1 MQPTFFE
8 STPQQ
13 KQLADIGGSMM
24 DWSENY
30 GKLHGLKAVTDN
42 GLRTLNE
49 LSHVGYMLTTVG
61 ATFGAAEVDF
71 DAAERKLIVD
81 FMKKQ
86 VDIERKGQYTVYK
99 LNKQGALHMTNVM
112 IKEGTYKIR
121 GKETC
126 MQGLVFPLVE
136 EFKVGAGG
144 GYVTV
149 DGSAVN
155 GFPARNIKIKVSGVR
170 DYTVV
175 GDEVAATIVEESDT
189 EIVERI
195 RERFDMLKDM
205 TKAVKKGD
213 VRAMIVSGPPGVGK
227 SHGVEEVLDRYA
239 LMESLGAGK
248 QHEVI
253 KGATSAIGL
262 YCKLFKMADKGKV
275 VVFDDCDS
283 IFADELSLNILKA
296 ALDSKKNRYIHWNTD
311 SFKLRN
317 EGVPDSFKFEASAI
331 FITNLKFDKVKGK
344 LREHLE
350 ALESRCH
357 YMDLTIDSDKDKI
370 LRIKQ
375 VVQDGMLDKYKLAD
389 EVKEEIMDFIDINKG
404 RLRELSLRTVL
415 KVADLAISFP
425 DRWESYAENTV
436 MRRA

>member
-1 MQPTFFE
+1 M
-8 STPQQ
+8 
-13 KQLADIGGSMM
+13 K
-24 DWSENY
+24 NV
-30 GKLHGLKAVTDN
+30 K
-42 GLRTLNE
+42 
-49 LSHVGYMLTTVG
+49 
-61 ATFGAAEVDF
+61 
-71 DAAERKLIVD
+71 IV
-81 FMKKQ
+81 
-86 VDIERKGQYTVYK
+86 
-99 LNKQGALHMTNVM
+99 
-112 IKEGTYKIR
+112 EGTYKIR
-121 GKETC
+121 GKDTDVAG
-126 MQGLVFPLVE
+126 MVFPLVE
-136 EFKVGAGG
+136 EFKFGTGG
-144 GYVTV
+144 GFVTV
-149 DGSAVN
+149 DGKAVA
-155 GFPARNIKIKVSGVR
+155 GFPDRNIKIKVESAESYVH
-170 DYTVV
+170 V
-175 GDEVAATIVEESDT
+175 GASEAAAQARVETDE

-205 TKAVKKGD
+205 TKAVKGGD
-213 VRAMIVSGPPGVGK
+213 IRAMIVSGPPGVGK

-239 LMESLGAGK
+239 LMESMGGMK
-248 QHEVI
+248 THEVI

-262 YCKLFKMADKGKV
+262 YCKLYKMADKGKV

-357 YMDLTIDSDKDKI
+357 YMDLTIDSDKDKM

-375 VVQDGMLDKYKLAD
+375 VTQDGMLDAYALSD
-389 EVKEEIMDFIDINKG
+389 ETKEEIMDFIDINKG

-415 KVADLAISFP
+415 KVADLAVRFP

-436 MRRA
+436 MRRV